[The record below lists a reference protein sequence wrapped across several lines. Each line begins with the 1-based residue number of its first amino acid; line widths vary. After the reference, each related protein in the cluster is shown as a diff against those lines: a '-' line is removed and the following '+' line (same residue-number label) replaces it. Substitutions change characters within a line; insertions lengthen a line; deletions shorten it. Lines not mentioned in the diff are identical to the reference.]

1 VSSNVSN
8 LSHSGERAGG
18 TLCRGTVPYAT
29 IWTMHGACCWRAGW
43 EKVEKSAKRYGT
55 RSNYVLNEERQVGLG
70 LERREGSV

>member
-1 VSSNVSN
+1 
-8 LSHSGERAGG
+8 
-18 TLCRGTVPYAT
+18 
-29 IWTMHGACCWRAGW
+29 MHGACCWRAGW